1 MKRLFTFIK
10 QLFTKKCD
18 EPLHNHHDGCPECD
32 MPDDSYEYPDNHW
45 TNTDCTESDIE
56 KYYEDNV
63 TILDCGSI
71 VNKHEYKE
79 RGY

>member
-45 TNTDCTESDIE
+45 TNT
-56 KYYEDNV
+56 
-63 TILDCGSI
+63 
-71 VNKHEYKE
+71 E